1 MHSRAPPL
9 RSAACAY
16 LSMTR
21 TGTSRSASTRRV
33 APSPTPS
40 SGAACRACRSYG
52 RPCGRWIGSIPSA
65 GGGGCRGIP
74 SRHMSRGARAP
85 CAASDEV
92 SCRSLRQ
99 LVAIPQSSFGLNE
112 CSRGG
117 LGVDFTGSMG
127 CAERRRNGMGGTA
140 ECMHIASAV
149 HDGDASW
156 SQPPMTVA
164 RVAGAATFVGRRES
178 RSRRTHENLR
188 ADASRDASRT
198 AKRAPAGDENPSC
211 DRVRQRRFSC
221 AAATVPTRPAVSRI
235 FGICLACQPRG

>member
-1 MHSRAPPL
+1 
-9 RSAACAY
+9 
-16 LSMTR
+16 MTR

-52 RPCGRWIGSIPSA
+52 RLCGRWIGSIPSA

-85 CAASDEV
+85 CAASHEV
-92 SCRSLRQ
+92 ACRGFRSLRE
-99 LVAIPQSSFGLNE
+99 LVAIAQLSFGLNV
-112 CSRGG
+112 CSGGG

-127 CAERRRNGMGGTA
+127 CAERRRGAMGGTA

-198 AKRAPAGDENPSC
+198 AKKAPVGDENPAC
-211 DRVRQRRFSC
+211 DRVRQRRFSSV
-221 AAATVPTRPAVSRI
+221 AATVPTHPAVSRI
-235 FGICLACQPRG
+235 FGISHARQPRG